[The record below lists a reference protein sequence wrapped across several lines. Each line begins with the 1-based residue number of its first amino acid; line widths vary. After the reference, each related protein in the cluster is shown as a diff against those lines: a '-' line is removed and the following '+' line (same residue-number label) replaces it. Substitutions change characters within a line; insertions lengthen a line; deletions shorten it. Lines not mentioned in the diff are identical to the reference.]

1 MLTVPRSFA
10 DLRNLHPN
18 PISPSTLTRD
28 KSFPPRSLCPEA
40 GPQPGCP
47 LLLPPSA
54 HVPAAHQGL
63 LRSVDCPSLVA
74 PPLPWFSSRHLL
86 LQGTFSIC
94 LLVQPRG
101 MVQTPHPS
109 SFWNRGQSRRA
120 AGPSC

>member
-10 DLRNLHPN
+10 DLRNLHPD
-18 PISPSTLTRD
+18 PISPRPSRVTSPSHLGA
-28 KSFPPRSLCPEA
+28 FAPA
-40 GPQPGCP
+40 GPQPGRP

-54 HVPAAHQGL
+54 RMPATHQGL

-101 MVQTPHPS
+101 TVQTPHPS